1 MLLQTARDQAGCH
14 PAARSIECY
23 AGDAAALGQQLL
35 LNPGVGPYR
44 VRLIEH
50 PKYGSPSGTLEF
62 SDLRPGMFV
71 KVEGV
76 YGKDGIFVARKLDD
90 ESDQL
95 AKKPELRGRVRV
107 QGRIERTDPSKRTI
121 IMMGT
126 RFIVAPNAQI
136 RSVAKSA
143 PEP

>member
-1 MLLQTARDQAGCH
+1 MRFIADDE
-14 PAARSIECY
+14 IEATIRC
-23 AGDAAALGQQLL
+23 AELL
-35 LNPGVGPYR
+35 LN
-44 VRLIEH
+44 
-50 PKYGSPSGTLEF
+50 
-62 SDLRPGMFV
+62 
-71 KVEGV
+71 
-76 YGKDGIFVARKLDD
+76 IFVARKLDD

>member
-1 MLLQTARDQAGCH
+1 
-14 PAARSIECY
+14 
-23 AGDAAALGQQLL
+23 
-35 LNPGVGPYR
+35 
-44 VRLIEH
+44 
-50 PKYGSPSGTLEF
+50 
-62 SDLRPGMFV
+62 MFV

-143 PEP
+143 SEP